1 MGRAF
6 QVRAASM
13 ASTAAKKS
21 ALNMRASKEIFM
33 VAKSGGTDPNSNLA
47 LRAALDKYRAMGA
60 TKDVMER
67 AIKKAEGDDAFAYIP
82 GRYEVMGPGGSQLV
96 IDTLTD
102 NVNRAISNIK
112 AVLKKTDSILQ
123 TVAYN
128 FTETGIFLFAG
139 NNLEEITETLILND
153 VDVWDI
159 NEEDDVIEV
168 LVNPTSYGK
177 TRDTLYSLGIKE
189 FNISEIQMIPND
201 KVTLNAEDTEVF
213 KRIIDMLEDVQ
224 DVQEV
229 YHNVNVP
236 TEE

>member
-1 MGRAF
+1 
-6 QVRAASM
+6 
-13 ASTAAKKS
+13 
-21 ALNMRASKEIFM
+21 
-33 VAKSGGTDPNSNLA
+33 
-47 LRAALDKYRAMGA
+47 MGA

-67 AIKKAEGDDAFAYIP
+67 AIKKAEGDDVVAYIP

-96 IDTLTD
+96 VDTLTD
-102 NVNRAISNIK
+102 NVNRAISDIK

-128 FTETGIFLFAG
+128 FTETGVFLFAG
-139 NNLEEITETLILND
+139 NNVDEVTETLILND

-177 TRDTLYSLGIKE
+177 TRDTLYSLGINE
-189 FNISEIQMIPND
+189 FNISEIQMIPNN
-201 KVTLNAEDTEVF
+201 KITLNDEDKEVF
-213 KRIIDMLEDVQ
+213 KRILDMFEDVQ

-229 YHNVNVP
+229 YHNVIVND
-236 TEE
+236 E

>member
-33 VAKSGGTDPNSNLA
+33 VAKSGGPDPNSNLA

-67 AIKKAEGDDAFAYIP
+67 AIKKAEGDDAVAYIP
-82 GRYEVMGPGGSQLV
+82 GRFEIMGPGGSQLV
-96 IDTLTD
+96 VDTLTD
-102 NVNRAISNIK
+102 NVNRASSEIK
-112 AVLKKTDSILQ
+112 SILKKNNSVLQ
-123 TVAYN
+123 TVSYN
-128 FTETGIFLFAG
+128 FTEAGVFLFAG
-139 NNLEEITETLILND
+139 NDIDAVTETLVLND

-159 NEEDDVIEV
+159 NEEDNMIEV
-168 LVNPTSYGK
+168 LVNPTAYGK

-189 FNISEIQMIPND
+189 FNISEIQMIAND
-201 KVTLNAEDTEVF
+201 KITLHGEEKDHF
-213 KRIIDMLEDVQ
+213 KRMLDMFDDVQ
-224 DVQEV
+224 DIQEV
-229 YHNVNVP
+229 YHNVSLD